1 MRRTENISFQSSR
14 MVRRT
19 RLPQGGVKHL
29 SVAVLVDNTV
39 RFEGAGPKAKR
50 IFESPSADQL
60 KALHDLVAGVVGL
73 SVERGDQVVIESQP
87 FESTRNVQ
95 PPPLPPVLVKPAP
108 GGGPGWLQNLMKN
121 RVLFIGSIA
130 GTLLFVVLMGG
141 TVFMFWRK
149 KKAQQVEIKG
159 QIEGAA
165 APVVPVLDE
174 ATKKMEHQ
182 LAEQAAQRERQTA
195 EALNA
200 LKLPPVT
207 TKKGEVLTRHIL
219 DETKKDPKAVAQI
232 MRTWINEA
240 PSK

>member
-1 MRRTENISFQSSR
+1 
-14 MVRRT
+14 
-19 RLPQGGVKHL
+19 
-29 SVAVLVDNTV
+29 
-39 RFEGAGPKAKR
+39 
-50 IFESPSADQL
+50 
-60 KALHDLVAGVVGL
+60 
-73 SVERGDQVVIESQP
+73 
-87 FESTRNVQ
+87 
-95 PPPLPPVLVKPAP
+95 
-108 GGGPGWLQNLMKN
+108 
-121 RVLFIGSIA
+121 
-130 GTLLFVVLMGG
+130 MGG